1 MPTFKTVIHPP
12 YKRADGT
19 SEWKFEITHNKQSR
33 CLPTPYLRQR
43 SRSNDK
49 IDFKRGTVYV
59 DDTRPIIDKY
69 RKVCNKYADKID
81 TMDVGQIVELIQNF
95 KDEENFKLDFF
106 AYGQLHIERLKA
118 TGRIQNATMYG
129 TGVKCAPALHWPG

>member
-19 SEWKFEITHNKQSR
+19 FRVKIRITHNKQSR
-33 CLPTPYLRQR
+33 YLPTPYYA
-43 SRSNDK
+43 SAAEVNDK
-49 IDFKRGTVYV
+49 FDFKRGTSYV

-95 KDEENFKLDFF
+95 KDEEISNWISLLM
-106 AYGQLHIERLKA
+106 ANY
-118 TGRIQNATMYG
+118 T
-129 TGVKCAPALHWPG
+129 